1 MCLSQMHAGAR
12 QCIVNTFFSV
22 YILSGAYLLQ
32 PLFFSSSKFIF
43 ILFFLPPFRL
53 SHLSTQYLQ
62 GSWPVL
68 IIKSTQDFHTTT
80 QLGISKASITL
91 GENKTKQNSSS
102 SVFLEASPCS
112 HRHDHSFWNF
122 CPSFRKYHCRE
133 AEQGRMLLGVE
144 HVSFRRRLAGYSST
158 LLASSYQDRCSILNL
173 TLRKP
178 MEFYLEKT
186 CAFSLALL

>member
-53 SHLSTQYLQ
+53 SHFSTQYLQ

-91 GENKTKQNSSS
+91 GETKQNKTSPP
-102 SVFLEASPCS
+102 VFSLEAAPAPTDMITVSETYVQAS
-112 HRHDHSFWNF
+112 ENTTAERQS
-122 CPSFRKYHCRE
+122 RE
-133 AEQGRMLLGVE
+133 GCCWVWSM
-144 HVSFRRRLAGYSST
+144 
-158 LLASSYQDRCSILNL
+158 
-173 TLRKP
+173 
-178 MEFYLEKT
+178 
-186 CAFSLALL
+186 